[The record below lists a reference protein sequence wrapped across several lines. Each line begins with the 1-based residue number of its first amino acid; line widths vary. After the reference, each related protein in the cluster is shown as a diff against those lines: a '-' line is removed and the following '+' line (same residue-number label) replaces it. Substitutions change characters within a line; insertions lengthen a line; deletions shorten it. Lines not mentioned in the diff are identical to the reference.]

1 MFGHF
6 YTVHHYTIFALHVTI
21 FNPFCRKAQMLS
33 RLLLDTINSHETI
46 FLIQVVL
53 LQYWSVT
60 VKCVLTDTFADMH
73 KIRKLVYECM
83 QTKLGYYF
91 PSAQVN
97 RNGCYRKWYSIM
109 GIGWISLVG
118 TPHHVEKASVGIE
131 KTVFSVIWPHLTWV
145 VMGWMCTCVFRP
157 IHDAVE
163 ADNIATVRLLLCAG
177 ADISM
182 QKYSGETVLH
192 LVKSAEMKQFI
203 KGRLTDSDLLSLYHC
218 SLWDSVIELN
228 WWWRY
233 SQCSVQLKGNK

>member
-21 FNPFCRKAQMLS
+21 FNLFCRKAQMLS

-97 RNGCYRKWYSIM
+97 RSGCYRKWYSIM

-118 TPHHVEKASVGIE
+118 TPHHVEKASVAIE
-131 KTVFSVIWPHLTWV
+131 KNCLFCYVAPSDVSCHGVNVHVCVQANSRRSW
-145 VMGWMCTCVFRP
+145 GW
-157 IHDAVE
+157 
-163 ADNIATVRLLLCAG
+163 
-177 ADISM
+177 
-182 QKYSGETVLH
+182 
-192 LVKSAEMKQFI
+192 
-203 KGRLTDSDLLSLYHC
+203 
-218 SLWDSVIELN
+218 
-228 WWWRY
+228 
-233 SQCSVQLKGNK
+233 